1 VRRPEL
7 KIWIA
12 RADRGVGARNLNNIR
27 NFVYREP
34 RLATG
39 FFIEFVVGGAT
50 LRGLCRDV
58 SDAGVRCEFD
68 EPLVAGNS
76 GLLIL
81 RPPTGVLEVKAQVAY
96 VERRQVGLLFV
107 FETSWERTMTMGFIA
122 AIADDAGQSPMVRI

>member
-1 VRRPEL
+1 L
-7 KIWIA
+7 KISIPC
-12 RADRGVGARNLNNIR
+12 ADRGDGARNLTNIR

-34 RLATG
+34 RLAAG
-39 FFIEFVVGGAT
+39 FSIEFVVGGAT
-50 LRGLCRDV
+50 FRGWCRDV
-58 SDAGVRCEFD
+58 SDAGVRCESD
-68 EPLVAGNS
+68 DPVVVGSA

-122 AIADDAGQSPMVRI
+122 AIADDAGHSSAVRI

>member
-1 VRRPEL
+1 L
-7 KIWIA
+7 KNSIFC
-12 RADRGVGARNLNNIR
+12 ADRGDGASNLTNVR

-39 FFIEFVVGGAT
+39 FFIEFVVEGLT
-50 LRGLCRDV
+50 FRGLCRDV

-68 EPLVAGNS
+68 DPLVAGNS

-81 RPPTGVLEVKAQVAY
+81 RPPAGVLEVKAQVAY

-107 FETSWERTMTMGFIA
+107 FETSWERTMTLGFIA
-122 AIADDAGQSPMVRI
+122 AIADDAGQSPVVRF